1 MVRPGCWSVP
11 GRDRHELRLAAGS
24 VSGGWWIRLVLVD
37 AEGSLEWIL
46 YRDQLPRESW
56 KALAGEVRNAVRG
69 S

>member
-1 MVRPGCWSVP
+1 MSFVLPP
-11 GRDRHELRLAAGS
+11 A
-24 VSGGWWIRLVLVD
+24 VSAGGWWIRLVLVD